1 MALTSHPKT
10 RKSFLPSFNACIR
23 APSMPVTGSA
33 WRFARRLSNS
43 KAAESGWNLKP
54 NMAPPSSSPGPH
66 CCTARKKKKHM
77 KATTEVLLVDDN
89 PGDTDLTA
97 DVLSKNDCP
106 CHVHSVPDGA
116 EAMAFLR
123 CEGKYA
129 GALPPHLIMLDLNMP
144 RKDGLTML
152 AETKSD
158 PSLRKI
164 PVVIFSASRARADI
178 ARSY

>member
-1 MALTSHPKT
+1 
-10 RKSFLPSFNACIR
+10 
-23 APSMPVTGSA
+23 
-33 WRFARRLSNS
+33 
-43 KAAESGWNLKP
+43 
-54 NMAPPSSSPGPH
+54 
-66 CCTARKKKKHM
+66 M

-178 ARSY
+178 ARSYDLGANNYVSKPSDLKGFVAAVTSIGDFWFGVASVAGREDR